1 MLERITEAL
10 TRRRLGG
17 AVLLLAGLVVAVIV
31 LWPGG
36 GDDDAPVR
44 AKVAPVRLV
53 SVPPLGLAFGHP
65 TSWKRTVRGRVIELR
80 SPDRSVVMIFSS
92 PVAGEEPRAAKA
104 AAAQALRKRFAPAK
118 IVRDGPGKLGP
129 RSVAT
134 FELTGRDKSGDVRV
148 LVLVGATPQRTYV
161 VTLLTGANPSV
172 GVAREARQILD
183 TVRFSKPVK
192 G

>member
-1 MLERITEAL
+1 MLDRITEAL

-17 AVLLLAGLVVAVIV
+17 AVLLLAGIAVAAIV
-31 LWPGG
+31 LWPDD
-36 GDDDAPVR
+36 GDDDEPVR

-104 AAAQALRKRFAPAK
+104 AAEKALRKQFAPAK

-129 RSVAT
+129 RTVAT
-134 FELTGRDKSGDVRV
+134 FELTGRDKTGPVRV
-148 LVLVGATPQRTYV
+148 LVLVGTTPQRTYV
-161 VTLLTGANPSV
+161 VTLLTGGDPT
-172 GVAREARQILD
+172 VARIREARQILN